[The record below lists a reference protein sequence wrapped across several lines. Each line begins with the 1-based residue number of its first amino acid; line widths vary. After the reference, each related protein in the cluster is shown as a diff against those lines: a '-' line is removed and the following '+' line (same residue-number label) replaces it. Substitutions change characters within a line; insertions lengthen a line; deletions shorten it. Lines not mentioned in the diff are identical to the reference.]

1 MVLVASG
8 SLNTG
13 LPIVVCITYGA
24 ESRDYSSVLL
34 LFSWDANGQM
44 LHGKLTALGLM
55 LWKPH
60 WETGWLDKRQGNETC
75 LH

>member
-8 SLNTG
+8 ILNTG

-34 LFSWDANGQM
+34 LYSWEANGQM
-44 LHGKLTALGLM
+44 LHGKLTALGLVF
-55 LWKPH
+55 WKPH
-60 WETGWLDKRQGNETC
+60 WEDRVADKRQGNEAC